1 MRTPIHRRTAR
12 LRGHPATALAPALAL
27 ALALAASAGPVVAKE
42 GFQARLDAPIGRDT
56 PGGTTLLVGMT
67 VTFPDG
73 PVNHPVE
80 GSPMYLELVGR
91 DHSSIVAMGHEDA
104 AHGHY
109 TMRIEVPASGI
120 QSVEIGIRGTSN
132 LPIMVLGTAL
142 VPGGISSATAGVAP
156 ALAPGPHAGRPGVGR
171 PARRRAAGRRPGGPT
186 RGATRRCARD
196 AGARR
201 AAPRRSRP
209 PRPAPGRRADAVRG
223 PSATCHRSPR
233 GDRASPRGLTPSC
246 GRVRP
251 TSPTPPRRRS
261 FGAPRPVTRRRTGTS

>member
-1 MRTPIHRRTAR
+1 MRTPNRAAPTGSAAAR
-12 LRGHPATALAPALAL
+12 PRPRARPRPGARPRG
-27 ALALAASAGPVVAKE
+27 SAGPVVAKE

-73 PVNHPVE
+73 PVDHPVE
-80 GSPMYLELVGR
+80 GSPIYLELVGR

-109 TMRIEVPASGI
+109 TMRIEVPPAGI

-156 ALAPGPHAGRPGVGR
+156 ALAPAPDARRPGVRR
-171 PARRRAAGRRPGGPT
+171 PTRRRAAARRAGGPT
-186 RGATRRCARD
+186 RPAQPAAAPVD
-196 AGARR
+196 AGTRA
-201 AAPRRSRP
+201 AAPRRG
-209 PRPAPGRRADAVRG
+209 GRSLG
-223 PSATCHRSPR
+223 LL
-233 GDRASPRGLTPSC
+233 RASR
-246 GRVRP
+246 
-251 TSPTPPRRRS
+251 
-261 FGAPRPVTRRRTGTS
+261 

>member
-142 VPGGISSATAGVAP
+142 VPGGITARTAQVAP
-156 ALAPGPHAGRPGVGR
+156 ALAPAPTLV
-171 PARRRAAGRRPGGPT
+171 ARAS
-186 RGATRRCARD
+186 
-196 AGARR
+196 
-201 AAPRRSRP
+201 AAPRVVAP
-209 PRPAPGRRADAVRG
+209 PVVAPAVQPAAQPAAAAVTPAPAPLALVGAALLGLLLGVALTLFAVRR
-223 PSATCHRSPR
+223 PRATGHLAVTE
-233 GDRASPRGLTPSC
+233 RAPE
-246 GRVRP
+246 
-251 TSPTPPRRRS
+251 
-261 FGAPRPVTRRRTGTS
+261 A

>member
-1 MRTPIHRRTAR
+1 
-12 LRGHPATALAPALAL
+12 
-27 ALALAASAGPVVAKE
+27 
-42 GFQARLDAPIGRDT
+42 
-56 PGGTTLLVGMT
+56 MT

-91 DHSSIVAMGHEDA
+91 DRSSIVAMGHEDA

-156 ALAPGPHAGRPGVGR
+156 ALAPAPTLVARASVRPT
-171 PARRRAAGRRPGGPT
+171 RRRAAGRRAAV
-186 RGATRRCARD
+186 ATRRLNPLAAPVD
-196 AGARR
+196 AGARA
-201 AAPRRSRP
+201 AAPRRGGASSACCWASR
-209 PRPAPGRRADAVRG
+209 
-223 PSATCHRSPR
+223 
-233 GDRASPRGLTPSC
+233 
-246 GRVRP
+246 
-251 TSPTPPRRRS
+251 
-261 FGAPRPVTRRRTGTS
+261 